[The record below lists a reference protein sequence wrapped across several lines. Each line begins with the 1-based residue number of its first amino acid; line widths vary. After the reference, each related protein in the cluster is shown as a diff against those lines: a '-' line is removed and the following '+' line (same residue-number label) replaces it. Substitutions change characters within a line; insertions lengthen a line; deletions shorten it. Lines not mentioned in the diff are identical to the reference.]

1 MINQTWQQVTDLNK
15 TKTALFPGS
24 FDPIT
29 YGHLDLLKRA
39 TKLFDRVIITVAVN
53 NRKKS
58 VFTGEERVD
67 LIKECIHDKSWKN
80 QIDVE
85 QFSGLLIDFAKR
97 KNVNVLLRGVRQISD
112 FEYEFRMALT
122 NRRLAPDID
131 TIFLM
136 PDEQLTFIS
145 ASIVKEIA
153 YWGGDLTSFVP
164 ENVAEAL
171 IRKFSD
177 KQTQDS

>member
-1 MINQTWQQVTDLNK
+1 MGKI
-15 TKTALFPGS
+15 ALFPGS

-29 YGHLDLLKRA
+29 NGHIDLLERA
-39 TKLFDRVIITVAVN
+39 SKLFDKVIVTVAVN
-53 NRKKS
+53 NNKKS
-58 VFTGEERVD
+58 VFNGPERVA
-67 LIKECIHDKSWKN
+67 LIRECVGEKDWKG
-80 QIDVE
+80 QIE
-85 QFSGLLIDFAKR
+85 IEEFTGLLIDFAK
-97 KNVNVLLRGVRQISD
+97 KKKVNVLLRGVRQISD

-153 YWGGDLTSFVP
+153 YWGGDLSSFVP
-164 ENVAEAL
+164 SCVAGAL
-171 IRKFSD
+171 HEKFKKS
-177 KQTQDS
+177 